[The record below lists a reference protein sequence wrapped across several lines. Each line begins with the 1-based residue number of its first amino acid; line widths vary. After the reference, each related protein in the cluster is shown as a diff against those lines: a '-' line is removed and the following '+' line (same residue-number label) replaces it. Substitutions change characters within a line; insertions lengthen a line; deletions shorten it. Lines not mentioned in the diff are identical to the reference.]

1 MEKNRVDRIQG
12 RKDLLVLLPT
22 LTQRFPLYVDEAL
35 ELQLPKSTF
44 YQQAKM
50 HSNRWEVSRE
60 MEKALIIQRIAVCS
74 PLWLC
79 RVHGSFL
86 GSSWKWNRAR
96 VYTPPFPH
104 TALRHPSPSH
114 SASSPSPSLPSSK
127 PKNQRRGEKK
137 RSKEVSPFPSSSAS
151 PPSTMADAAA
161 ALAEIPFDPEHDLS
175 FDFSLDSFDFS
186 LDDIHFIDNVLLDNP
201 VVDDPT
207 LDHHHD
213 EGPFIDLES
222 LIGNTD
228 SDVVRVSETDDPI
241 MGCDA
246 IRVSGSSPVVTSPD
260 SGLDKIL
267 AEQESSHGSGGG
279 DGDDSGVFQG
289 TNSTTRSGNVNT
301 GDHDVSSAF
310 CFEEK
315 IGEKLVPK
323 RKKEAIEEDEMEEDD
338 VSRVSKVSKS
348 GVVDEEDQRR
358 KARLMRNRESAQL
371 SRQRKKQYVEE
382 LEDKVR
388 SMHATITDLN
398 SRISFMMAEN
408 ATLRQQLT
416 GGAGVC
422 VAPPV
427 PAPHPG
433 MYPMAPVGYP
443 WMPCPPYVVKPQ
455 GSQVP
460 LVPIPRLKP
469 QQPAP
474 APKVSKKSEGK
485 KSEGKTKKVA
495 SISLLGFL
503 FFMMLFGGLVPMIN
517 VKYGGV
523 GSELGLISGRFD
535 DGHAGKVLRF
545 ESHVNGTQGG
555 SGGKFDH
562 VNGHCVG
569 MNCRRL
575 AGTDMEPN
583 KEHLKSGSVDN
594 SSEPLVASLYVPR
607 NDKLVKIDGNLIIHS
622 IMATEKAATEEKKI
636 GEGTSLA
643 LARNYGAPYP
653 IPGFGRNNVRHSQM
667 ERDGSGRHMA
677 LSSGSTD
684 DLRSSPSDGKLQQWF
699 REGLAGPMLSSGMC
713 TEVFQFDVSPAPGA
727 IVPAAGAA
735 NSTTTTRQNHQ
746 NSTRLNKTRN
756 SRILRGNSMP
766 LNSRTLNVSQEH
778 VIPTSQTD
786 RLPGKES
793 RSSIIVN
800 VLVDPRE
807 AGDGDGEGIMGTK
820 ALSRIFVVVLIDSV
834 KYVTY
839 SCMLPR
845 VGSGPQLVTA

>member
-1 MEKNRVDRIQG
+1 
-12 RKDLLVLLPT
+12 
-22 LTQRFPLYVDEAL
+22 
-35 ELQLPKSTF
+35 
-44 YQQAKM
+44 
-50 HSNRWEVSRE
+50 
-60 MEKALIIQRIAVCS
+60 
-74 PLWLC
+74 
-79 RVHGSFL
+79 
-86 GSSWKWNRAR
+86 
-96 VYTPPFPH
+96 
-104 TALRHPSPSH
+104 
-114 SASSPSPSLPSSK
+114 
-127 PKNQRRGEKK
+127 
-137 RSKEVSPFPSSSAS
+137 
-151 PPSTMADAAA
+151 MADAAA
-161 ALAEIPFDPEHDLS
+161 ALTEIPFDPEHDLS
-175 FDFSLDSFDFS
+175 FVFSLDSFDFS

-201 VVDDPT
+201 VVDDPS
-207 LDHHHD
+207 LDHHHHHDQDHD

-222 LIGNTD
+222 LIGNAD
-228 SDVVRVSETDDPI
+228 SDVVRVSETDDLI
-241 MGCDA
+241 VGSGDQ
-246 IRVSGSSPVVTSPD
+246 IRVSGSSVVTSPD
-260 SGLDKIL
+260 SNLEKVL
-267 AEQESSHGSGGG
+267 VEQESSHGSGGG
-279 DGDDSGVFQG
+279 DGDDSGGFQG
-289 TNSTTRSGNVNT
+289 TNSNSNSTTRSGT
-301 GDHDVSSAF
+301 IDHDVSSAF

-315 IGEKLVPK
+315 VVENYGVEGKKMVPK
-323 RKKEAIEEDEMEEDD
+323 RKKDAIEEDEMEEND
-338 VSRVSKVSKS
+338 VSKVSKLRKS
-348 GVVDEEDQRR
+348 GVIDEEDERR
-358 KARLMRNRESAQL
+358 NARLMRNRESAQL

-408 ATLRQQLT
+408 TTLRQQLT

-422 VAPPV
+422 MAPPM
-427 PAPHPG
+427 PAPPPG

-469 QQPAP
+469 QHPAP
-474 APKVSKKSEGK
+474 APKVNKKSEGK
-485 KSEGKTKKVA
+485 KSDGKTKKVA

-523 GSELGLISGRFD
+523 GSEPGLISGRVD
-535 DGHAGKVLRF
+535 DGHTGKVLRF
-545 ESHVNGTQGG
+545 ESHVNGTQGS
-555 SGGKFDH
+555 SGGKYDH

-594 SSEPLVASLYVPR
+594 ASEPLVASLYVPR

-622 IMATEKAATEEKKI
+622 IMATEKAATEGKKI

-653 IPGFGRNNVRHSQM
+653 IPGVGRNNVRHSQM

-677 LSSGSTD
+677 LGSGSTD
-684 DLRSSPSDGKLQQWF
+684 DLRSAPSDGKLQQWF

-727 IVPAAGAA
+727 IVPAAAAA
-735 NSTTTTRQNHQ
+735 NSTTTTRQNLQ
-746 NSTRLNKTRN
+746 NSTRVKKTRN
-756 SRILRGNSMP
+756 RRILRGNSIP
-766 LNSRTLNVSQEH
+766 LNSRTLNVSQEQ
-778 VIPTSQTD
+778 VIPSSQTD

-793 RSSIIVN
+793 HSSIIVN

-845 VGSGPQLVTA
+845 VGSGHQLVTV